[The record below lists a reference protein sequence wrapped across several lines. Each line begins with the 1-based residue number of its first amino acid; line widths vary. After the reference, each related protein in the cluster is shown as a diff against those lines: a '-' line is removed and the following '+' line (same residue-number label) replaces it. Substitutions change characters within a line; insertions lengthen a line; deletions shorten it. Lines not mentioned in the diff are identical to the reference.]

1 MTIEK
6 YLSFILSVLLF
17 IGSGNADAQNSKAN
31 DYKGIW
37 FTMGQFSDYGDKYS
51 GGLGTYTANHIPVAI
66 YSPKVNKTF
75 FVYGGTTQK
84 NEKHLLIMIS
94 YYDHQKRVVP
104 KPVIVYDKMTVNDPH
119 DNASLLIDDNGYIW
133 VFVSGRNTARPG
145 IIFKRHDP
153 LFKSIKKGFILL
165 SNLIY

>member
-17 IGSGNADAQNSKAN
+17 ICSGNADAQNSKAN
-31 DYKGIW
+31 GYKGIW
-37 FTMGQFSDYGDKYS
+37 FTLVQFSDYGDKYS

-66 YSPKVNKTF
+66 YSPIVNKTF

-104 KPVIVYDKMTVNDPH
+104 KPVIVYDKITVNDPH
-119 DNASLLIDDNGYIW
+119 DNAALSIDDNGYI
-133 VFVSGRNTARPG
+133 
-145 IIFKRHDP
+145 
-153 LFKSIKKGFILL
+153 
-165 SNLIY
+165 